1 METKRE
7 RKRERNI
14 KVRITKKV
22 FIAQRMGKKDCMN
35 TNVNADRNIF
45 KSGTPTVTFQ
55 NPSLSSPP
63 VSPLPS
69 APVVAQQKFLH
80 QKIAQVQ
87 KQLQTFK
94 TCHIKFTTSND
105 YQHYYNE
112 LSKIISEYG
121 MLPLV

>member
-1 METKRE
+1 MLPTPKAKLKEKYVDT
-7 RKRERNI
+7 
-14 KVRITKKV
+14 
-22 FIAQRMGKKDCMN
+22 
-35 TNVNADRNIF
+35 DRNIF
-45 KSGTPTVTFQ
+45 DLSTPQPGTPTVEFRHALVT
-55 NPSLSSPP
+55 P
-63 VSPLPS
+63 VSPSS